1 MIGDIAVC
9 FLLQIGFTVGITV
22 LFGWL
27 IAQCNRTFYRN
38 FGRYGRTVCYLTGAI
53 GTPLHECGHAL
64 FCLLFGHKIHEIKL
78 FQIGDDGTLG
88 YVKHSYNKKNVYQRI
103 GNFFIGVGPILLI
116 GAVLFLLAYLL
127 LPDFVA
133 EMVACMQIDSF
144 TKDFGAVFTGLFR
157 ALEMF
162 FFSALDWRFWVF
174 VLVGMFLALHMTLSK
189 PDVQGAWSG
198 ILVLLAIVLLVDI
211 ILGVVGGN
219 VLSTVTGWVLTAGS
233 YLLCFLVLSL
243 LISLLSVAASFVFR
257 AARRR

>member
-88 YVKHSYNKKNVYQRI
+88 YVKHSYIKKNVYQRS
-103 GNFFIGVGPILLI
+103 GNFFIV
-116 GAVLFLLAYLL
+116 
-127 LPDFVA
+127 
-133 EMVACMQIDSF
+133 
-144 TKDFGAVFTGLFR
+144 
-157 ALEMF
+157 
-162 FFSALDWRFWVF
+162 
-174 VLVGMFLALHMTLSK
+174 
-189 PDVQGAWSG
+189 
-198 ILVLLAIVLLVDI
+198 
-211 ILGVVGGN
+211 
-219 VLSTVTGWVLTAGS
+219 
-233 YLLCFLVLSL
+233 
-243 LISLLSVAASFVFR
+243 
-257 AARRR
+257 